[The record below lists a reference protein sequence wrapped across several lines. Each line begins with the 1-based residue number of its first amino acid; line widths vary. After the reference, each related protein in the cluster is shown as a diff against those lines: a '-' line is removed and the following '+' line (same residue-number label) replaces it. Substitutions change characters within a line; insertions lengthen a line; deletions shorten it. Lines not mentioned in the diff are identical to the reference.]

1 MNIFKKSSVLILICA
16 FINLQAF
23 GLNYPD
29 YANLYLGPDKHEKFN
44 RKMFNFN
51 TGLNKFVIRP
61 VHIIWATVLPQYV
74 MDRIYGISFNI
85 EYPIRLVSS
94 LVQRDFKNAGNET
107 KRFLVNTTIGIAGM
121 FDPAKH
127 LLHLKKNTDN
137 MDKALSRCNIKSGT
151 YFVAPVINFTTVRG
165 LFGRILDVAFNPST
179 YIGSP
184 VLAIVKAAFTINR
197 TSYIQSIVFL
207 VESNFADP
215 YTIYKIAFGID
226 GYIKKNNYDRVDV
239 IPTMKVPQ
247 KTEDE
252 NIHNVNLSVSAKI
265 VPAKKNDIK
274 ADIHLEDYNSQAPV
288 TDSMRTS
295 LFTLPDV
302 YKSAWND
309 LSLWNHSFANRLKT
323 SSVKLFDGRDEYK
336 FRYLLQKDKN
346 APLVILYPST
356 GDGVKASHP
365 VMFAKMFYDEG
376 FSVVIQGNP
385 FQWEFVK
392 SMEEDYRPGLPS
404 NDAKMMRYT
413 TKKIIESL
421 QEKYNC
427 KFENK
432 VLLGT
437 SLAGLD
443 VLFAGYQEAKD
454 NTLGNIRIVSIC
466 PPVDLLYSVT
476 QLDNYV
482 RELSQDPDEL
492 EQKVAYISAKM
503 VNLYQQRDDI
513 DFDVKQMPFT
523 EEEAKIITSFLMH
536 TKLSDVIFTI
546 EKTPNNKKT
555 DIYDSIN
562 KMGFVDYVEKY
573 VLPDKNIKDL
583 ESDFGLVYIADYLE
597 NADNYKIYHTVND
610 YLTSPEQLKLLK
622 KMSKEKLIVFDNG
635 SHMGFLYRPEFIQN
649 LKQTI
654 KDIKATF

>member
-1 MNIFKKSSVLILICA
+1 MNILKKSIILILICA

-23 GLNYPD
+23 GFNYPD
-29 YANLYLGPDKHEKFN
+29 YADMYLGADKHENFN

-51 TGLNKFVIRP
+51 TGLNKYLFRP
-61 VHIIWATVLPQYV
+61 VHTLWATVLPQYA
-74 MDRIYGISFNI
+74 MDRIYGVSFNL

-127 LLHLKKNTDN
+127 LLKLKKNTDN
-137 MDKALSRCNIKSGT
+137 MDKALSRCNIKPGA

-392 SMEEDYRPGLPS
+392 SMEEDYRPGMPS

-413 TKKIIESL
+413 TKKIIENL

-454 NTLGNIRIVSIC
+454 NTLGNIRVVSIC

-482 RELSQDPDEL
+482 NELSQNPDEL

-546 EKTPNNKKT
+546 ENTPNNKKT

-610 YLTSPEQLKLLK
+610 YLTSPEQLKLLR